1 MLVQKIHVDR
11 AATGQEIVRRKNVYK
26 VREKSEN
33 FIESWRIG
41 IKEISGEIKII

>member
-1 MLVQKIHVDR
+1 MAK
-11 AATGQEIVRRKNVYK
+11 EKNQ